1 MDKRMI
7 KTVFGMAAGFYWCA
21 SMSNS
26 GAYFEP
32 YLLIGLAGFLSSQYF
47 LLKSPF
53 ADRKENRIPA
63 GILSAFLSAAVLLA
77 NYPLFPV
84 GGSGMYLLLCQ
95 LCSLALAFY
104 GGYYLFYQIFQMISW
119 KMQEPMGQVKKTDSQ
134 IPEWTF
140 FLFWGV
146 LCGEYLL
153 FLFLVFYPGLYV
165 NDTLTQITQIFSG
178 VYTNHHP
185 FYHTQLIRL
194 CLALGDKLFGSI
206 NAGVA
211 VYSIL
216 SVVFM
221 SACFAYSAY

>member
-77 NYPLFPV
+77 NYSLFPV

-104 GGYYLFYQIFQMISW
+104 GGYYLFIR
-119 KMQEPMGQVKKTDSQ
+119 
-134 IPEWTF
+134 F
-140 FLFWGV
+140 F
-146 LCGEYLL
+146 
-153 FLFLVFYPGLYV
+153 
-165 NDTLTQITQIFSG
+165 
-178 VYTNHHP
+178 
-185 FYHTQLIRL
+185 R
-194 CLALGDKLFGSI
+194 
-206 NAGVA
+206 
-211 VYSIL
+211 
-216 SVVFM
+216 
-221 SACFAYSAY
+221 

>member
-77 NYPLFPV
+77 NYPLFP
-84 GGSGMYLLLCQ
+84 
-95 LCSLALAFY
+95 LAAA
-104 GGYYLFYQIFQMISW
+104 GCIF
-119 KMQEPMGQVKKTDSQ
+119 
-134 IPEWTF
+134 
-140 FLFWGV
+140 
-146 LCGEYLL
+146 
-153 FLFLVFYPGLYV
+153 
-165 NDTLTQITQIFSG
+165 
-178 VYTNHHP
+178 
-185 FYHTQLIRL
+185 
-194 CLALGDKLFGSI
+194 
-206 NAGVA
+206 
-211 VYSIL
+211 
-216 SVVFM
+216 
-221 SACFAYSAY
+221 YSANCVLWLWLFTAVIICFIRFFR